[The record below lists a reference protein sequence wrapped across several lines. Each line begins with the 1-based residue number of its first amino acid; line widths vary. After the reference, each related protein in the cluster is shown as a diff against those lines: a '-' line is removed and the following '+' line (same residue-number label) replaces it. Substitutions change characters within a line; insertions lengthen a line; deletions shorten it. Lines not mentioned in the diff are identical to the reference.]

1 MDNAYTRDALFPFGF
16 LAIGV
21 FIAALVL
28 FRRDEELPLH
38 NDKALTDLFYT
49 NAKKRFAIA
58 AADMLESG
66 FGKARKT
73 FLLMTD
79 YGPRYIV
86 PPEYAEDLQ
95 NHRSITS
102 HGIIDENLHSDIPGL
117 EIFKMDSYN
126 GRLLRSVIRKKLTGI
141 PLDWQEIGLRDT
153 ILELIARVTTRVFWG
168 EQLSLNK
175 DWLRIIKEY
184 TKTASMAAE
193 QLHFWPKSLRPLV
206 HWSLPIF
213 RKLRLTLAETRSL
226 LGFVL
231 EKRKE
236 TPGMR
241 TEGDPDF
248 LALVEWL
255 DELSAGKEYDPALI
269 HLAFFFVSLHTATD
283 MLSQVVY
290 DICGREQLVR
300 QLRGEIIS
308 VISQD
313 GGLGKGSLD
322 KLKLLDSV
330 MKESQRLKPAA
341 IVGMQRKAKKDFHL
355 PDGTRIAKGQ
365 QLMVPVHRMWDDSIY
380 PNAQEFMPDRFLKLR
395 QIPGQQD
402 LHQCVST
409 SPDHMGFGYG
419 VYACPGRFFA
429 VHEIKIVLCHL
440 LLKYDMKLVNGRP
453 TPQKHGVM
461 FAANM
466 LGRISIRRRQEISI
480 QRQIISSLG
489 G

>member
-1 MDNAYTRDALFPFGF
+1 MDNYTGDALFPLGF

-21 FIAALVL
+21 LAAALLL
-28 FRRDEELPLH
+28 FRRDDELPLR
-38 NDKALTDLFYT
+38 NDKAPTELFYT
-49 NAKKRFAIA
+49 NAKKRFSNA

-86 PPEYAEDLQ
+86 PPEYAQDLQ
-95 NHRSITS
+95 NHRSITGN
-102 HGIIDENLHSDIPGL
+102 GIIDENFHSDIPGL

-126 GRLLRSVIRKKLTGI
+126 GRLLRSVIRKKLKGI
-141 PLDWQEIGLRDT
+141 PLDVDWHEIGVTDT

-175 DWLRIIKEY
+175 AWLRIIPEY
-184 TKTASMAAE
+184 TRTAIMAAE

-213 RKLRLTLAETRSL
+213 RKLRSVLAETRSL
-226 LGFVL
+226 LGVVL

-241 TEGDPDF
+241 TEGNPDF
-248 LALVEWL
+248 LTLVEWL

-269 HLAFFFVSLHTATD
+269 HLAFFSVSLHTATD

-290 DICGREQLVR
+290 DICGREQLVH
-300 QLRGEIIS
+300 QLRDEITSI
-308 VISQD
+308 ISQD
-313 GGLGKGSLD
+313 GGLVKGSLE

-341 IVGMQRKAKKDFHL
+341 IVGMQRKAKEDFHL
-355 PDGTRIAKGQ
+355 PDGTRIAKGR

-380 PNAQEFMPDRFLKLR
+380 PNAQEFVPDRFLKLR
-395 QIPGQQD
+395 QIPGQED

-409 SPDHMGFGYG
+409 NPAHMGFGYG
-419 VYACPGRFFA
+419 AYACPGRFFA

-480 QRQIISSLG
+480 
-489 G
+489 